1 VSRAAHVHD
10 GHELYIRAA
19 IALYLDAEAV
29 VALIYLSILTPMQEG
44 IHMDVRISRR
54 VLMGNLHPC
63 RIGRVL
69 GISMRVV
76 FLFLLT
82 AAH

>member
-1 VSRAAHVHD
+1 MRN
-10 GHELYIRAA
+10 LY
-19 IALYLDAEAV
+19 
-29 VALIYLSILTPMQEG
+29 
-44 IHMDVRISRR
+44 
-54 VLMGNLHPC
+54 PC